1 MGCCASADFR
11 AADHGANKAEDAV
24 VGGAHKENE
33 NNADVN
39 VLGAPL
45 LLTDVDVQVN
55 NKAGGGAKANGTT
68 SNFEDPEALFFQSL
82 DEHTNQVLLDSP
94 KNEHHN
100 EDVEQE
106 QTEMKNEESSNSV
119 LLGSPVEGS
128 TAKGSAEADDSANT
142 IMRDDSAPVRTDSMT
157 IVPNKTKNSP
167 SGAGEATASTFATPS
182 NLLDRK
188 KVDVDAALQVY
199 RKELA
204 SSPDRTSSV
213 HDAEDFAENVKP
225 KTLGLTDTRPK
236 GGVRK
241 ALATEKPSNWVPFV
255 SSIHLRPMNS
265 RKKTTEEPV
274 AEGDED

>member
-11 AADHGANKAEDAV
+11 AADHGANKGEEAV

-33 NNADVN
+33 NKADVN

-45 LLTDVDVQVN
+45 LLTDVDVQMN
-55 NKAGGGAKANGTT
+55 NKAGAKPNGAT

-94 KNEHHN
+94 KNDHDTNNHN

-167 SGAGEATASTFATPS
+167 SGSPGEATAPTSATPS

-199 RKELA
+199 RKYGPVRWEIGVMDMA
-204 SSPDRTSSV
+204 C
-213 HDAEDFAENVKP
+213 HAFA
-225 KTLGLTDTRPK
+225 
-236 GGVRK
+236 
-241 ALATEKPSNWVPFV
+241 F
-255 SSIHLRPMNS
+255 
-265 RKKTTEEPV
+265 
-274 AEGDED
+274 